1 MVLDIGDY
9 TFIRYVCDI
18 TVHNII
24 YKYILYIMV
33 HTWMTEVEKLCEK
46 LRINCVNL
54 SEYHR
59 RRYYHFKSYGKYFR
73 LPMIIL
79 ASINATASVGLQPV
93 LEQPYISGI
102 TCLIGMMMGILG
114 AIELYLGIQSSMELE
129 LKQSK
134 DFYSLAIDVY
144 KTLQL
149 KPEDR
154 GEDGKDYLNKKYSMY
169 VKLCEASN
177 LLKRKLTMDL
187 LTQIPSEFVDRSRGV
202 TPVEVT
208 RPDGSK
214 HVVLKENESWI
225 RYVQCC
231 FEVQK
236 VPANF
241 FNEHDE
247 NLQLYDFSHPMDP
260 YVPDSPLVRSSTDEV
275 YVETPEYYEHH
286 TSDVENQYYDTQHE
300 VVDEEIVYNV
310 HEELHQEEK
319 ENELIDKPENELI
332 DKTENELID
341 KTGKDSDK

>member
-33 HTWMTEVEKLCEK
+33 HKWMTEVEKLCEK

-149 KPEDR
+149 KADDR
-154 GEDGKDYLNKKYSMY
+154 GEDGKDYLNKKYGMY

-187 LTQIPSEFVDRSRGV
+187 LTQIPSEYVDRSRGV
-202 TPVEVT
+202 TPVEMT

-241 FNEHDE
+241 FHDHDE
-247 NLQLYDFSHPMDP
+247 NLQLYPFSNHTEP
-260 YVPDSPLVRSSTDEV
+260 YVPGSPLVRYSTENSEV
-275 YVETPEYYEHH
+275 DTSEYSEHP
-286 TSDVENQYYDTQHE
+286 TSDVENQYYDTPSE
-300 VVDEEIVYNV
+300 VVDGEMVYNV

-319 ENELIDKPENELI
+319 EEEKVEEKVEEKD
-332 DKTENELID
+332 
-341 KTGKDSDK
+341 KDSDK

>member
-1 MVLDIGDY
+1 
-9 TFIRYVCDI
+9 
-18 TVHNII
+18 
-24 YKYILYIMV
+24 
-33 HTWMTEVEKLCEK
+33 
-46 LRINCVNL
+46 
-54 SEYHR
+54 
-59 RRYYHFKSYGKYFR
+59 
-73 LPMIIL
+73 MIIL
-79 ASINATASVGLQPV
+79 ASINATASVGLQPI

-149 KPEDR
+149 KADDR
-154 GEDGKDYLNKKYSMY
+154 GEDGKDYLNKKYGMY

-187 LTQIPSEFVDRSRGV
+187 LTQIPSEYVDRSRGV

-208 RPDGSK
+208 RQDGTK
-214 HVVLKENESWI
+214 HVVLKEDESWI

-241 FNEHDE
+241 FHDHDE
-247 NLQLYDFSHPMDP
+247 NLHLYDFANHTEQ
-260 YVPDSPLVRSSTDEV
+260 YVPDSPLVSSSTDEV
-275 YVETPEYYEHH
+275 YVETPEYYEHPV
-286 TSDVENQYYDTQHE
+286 SDVENQYYDTTNE
-300 VVDEEIVYNV
+300 VVEEIVYNV
-310 HEELHQEEK
+310 HEELPQAEQVEEK
-319 ENELIDKPENELI
+319 VDEKVDEKE
-332 DKTENELID
+332 
-341 KTGKDSDK
+341 KDSDK

>member
-1 MVLDIGDY
+1 MVLDIGHY
-9 TFIRYVCDI
+9 IALWYICDI
-18 TVHNII
+18 MVHNII

-33 HTWMTEVEKLCEK
+33 HKWMAEVEKLCEK

-154 GEDGKDYLNKKYSMY
+154 GEDGKDYLNKKYGMY

-177 LLKRKLTMDL
+177 LLKRQLTMDL
-187 LTQIPSEFVDRSRGV
+187 LTQIPSECVDRSRGV
-202 TPVEVT
+202 TPIEMT

-236 VPANF
+236 VPVNF
-241 FNEHDE
+241 FHDHDE
-247 NLQLYDFSHPMDP
+247 NLQLYPFSNHTEP
-260 YVPDSPLVRSSTDEV
+260 YVPGSPLVRYSTENSEV
-275 YVETPEYYEHH
+275 DTSEYSEHP
-286 TSDVENQYYDTQHE
+286 TSDVENQYYDTPSE
-300 VVDEEIVYNV
+300 VVDGEMVYNV
-310 HEELHQEEK
+310 HEELHREEK